1 MSSESSVEYDT
12 HSTIKRHERMT
23 TENEEDKY
31 DTVEDAEEKLKR
43 QKEVN
48 AMKARE
54 RRKRQKTERCTEKE
68 ELDILRN
75 ENKELRHKIDDLNY
89 KLTLSQ
95 AVVAKLSAVAEA
107 SAPPSTASMP
117 NNSAALAALTS
128 MGVPT
133 QLNHNRVSSLYYE
146 PVLPDYRL
154 TLLRF

>member
-1 MSSESSVEYDT
+1 
-12 HSTIKRHERMT
+12 MT